1 MSRALQAPVAQDRWV
16 ALALE
21 AVPRPVLP
29 VLLVLLELPVL
40 AARQVQPERPV
51 ALSELGL
58 G

>member
-21 AVPRPVLP
+21 AVPRPSLPVLQALLVLP
-29 VLLVLLELPVL
+29 VLP
-40 AARQVQPERPV
+40 ARQVQPERPV
-51 ALSELGL
+51 AQSELGL